1 MILTE
6 NQKIMIIVGLVL
18 VLLAASYYKYNK
30 QKNTKSKT
38 EHMDT
43 VSNSDDN
50 SADESDDSEDSGDS
64 DDSSETAVTKSSVVP
79 SSTVVSSVDGGSATK
94 SAVKSKQLIEIN
106 RGKNANRSNVRKD
119 VSYGANTYPESLDA
133 PGRVDARGGSGDIDR
148 FFMDGDVE
156 NATENR
162 EFSPVDEVSDKLAA
176 YVSKKTDEGL
186 LPVEEKDWFEDV
198 TPTRIKNRHLIN
210 IYRPVGVNTI
220 STSLKNPSLDIRGN
234 PANPKTVVSP
244 FLNSSIEPDH
254 NIRGLCVE

>member
-1 MILTE
+1 MALTE
-6 NQKIMIIVGLVL
+6 NEKLLIVVVL
-18 VLLAASYYKYNK
+18 VLILAYAVYHRCNKSTETTQPVHEYMDNVSQDSSVTNSSVPAS
-30 QKNTKSKT
+30 
-38 EHMDT
+38 T
-43 VSNSDDN
+43 VSASV
-50 SADESDDSEDSGDS
+50 DSG
-64 DDSSETAVTKSSVVP
+64 SSASSSV
-79 SSTVVSSVDGGSATK
+79 SSTPLT
-94 SAVKSKQLIEIN
+94 EIN
-106 RGKNANRSNVRKD
+106 RGKNANRTNVRKN
-119 VSYGANTYPESLDA
+119 VSYAADSYPESRD
-133 PGRVDARGGSGDIDR
+133 PTGRVDARGGSGDIDR
-148 FFMDGDVE
+148 FFMDGDVD

-162 EFSPVDEVSDKLAA
+162 EFSPMDDVSETLAA
-176 YVSKKTDEGL
+176 YVPKRTDEGL